1 MSSRQIDDIETLSE
15 RLGSLQIINKALE
28 AMNEQSDEKMSVAPV
43 LAMMNNNKQAVMPKN
58 IVSDLVWF
66 NEDRTKFKD
75 W

>member
-58 IVSDLVWF
+58 MVSDPVWF

-75 W
+75 

>member
-75 W
+75 